1 MDTKNADQH
10 VNASLPDDV
19 TASAVGAGRRRRS
32 RSLSLALP
40 VLGLSAL
47 LLAGCGAA
55 DDGDDGEALH
65 DDADAEP
72 VVQGDAVAPPELACG
87 DYERGGC

>member
-19 TASAVGAGRRRRS
+19 MASAVGVGRRRRS

-47 LLAGCGAA
+47 LLAGCSAA
-55 DDGDDGEALH
+55 DDADSDDG
-65 DDADAEP
+65 ADSS
-72 VVQGDAVAPPELACG
+72 
-87 DYERGGC
+87 